1 MQPDRIT
8 QGELLHLLKMAD
20 RPLSTHEI
28 LYQCRRELC
37 SDAEHRQK
45 ALTRLRATLAYY
57 AAKGCVKLSLDSYG
71 TLRYAFLSFTGS
83 PLTKKVLKKKVP
95 ALAAIKGKVS

>member
-8 QGELLHLLKMAD
+8 QGELLHLLKVAD

-28 LYQCRRELC
+28 LYQCRREIC
-37 SDAEHRQK
+37 SNAERRQK

-57 AAKGCVKLSLDSYG
+57 AAKGCVKLSLDTYG
-71 TLRYAFLSFTGS
+71 TLRYSFLSFTGS
-83 PLTKKVLKKKVP
+83 PLKKRVLTKRV
-95 ALAAIKGKVS
+95 KVS